1 MSRGLSSPRRTVTK
15 LLLRIAGTRGGRREW
30 FTQPLRSPGGG
41 LLVPSF
47 LLALMLLVLEI
58 LGCACEGPG
67 MLQVW
72 RRGERIR

>member
-1 MSRGLSSPRRTVTK
+1 M
-15 LLLRIAGTRGGRREW
+15 
-30 FTQPLRSPGGG
+30 
-41 LLVPSF
+41 PSF

-58 LGCACEGPG
+58 LGCAYEGPG